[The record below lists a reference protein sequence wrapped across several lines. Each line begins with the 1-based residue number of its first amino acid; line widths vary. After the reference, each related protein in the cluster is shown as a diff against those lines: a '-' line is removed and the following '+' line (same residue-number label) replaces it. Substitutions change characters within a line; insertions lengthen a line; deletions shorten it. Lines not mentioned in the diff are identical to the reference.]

1 MMPETTSNEKFLR
14 GGTRKAQSAGR
25 KAKNTTDAKRQAPC
39 AKRAPP
45 GRRRLKLRVEF
56 FLTLVFSIGALVYVH
71 TGDLRVGLRLVL
83 RVKVAH
89 EGTFQLVIG
98 KDTRE
103 VKIEASD
110 QFQEVCFLLPREKIK
125 NLKLNFGQNPG
136 TIAIKSIDVK
146 NLSTN
151 YQLQGKRLQK
161 VFHEK
166 HGINKDYIKKG
177 VAPPTHSRSDRCRS
191 FGDVI
196 SKVGRKNKVSE
207 AISKKNCY
215 YLETAGPDHWLA
227 PVDAFYQI
235 VDQMQKNKVFY
246 YLIAVVLSLLFFY
259 LVHFLDYRV
268 FIKLLKLKPII
279 SGVLVLIFMV
289 VIYFPLFNRVFS
301 LSGQSHLLEKRKM
314 AAKPEFRW
322 DRMFQ
327 YLKEFTPYYND
338 YFTFRSDLIYLN
350 NLLKVKLFKVSP
362 TPSVLIGKNGWLF
375 YDNPATQPGT
385 VEYYRS
391 LTPFNLKELEQWRN
405 LLEQRQKWLEARG
418 IHYLFIIVPNKNTIY
433 PEFMPD
439 HIRRANKKSRMDQ
452 LVAYLEKHS
461 TVPFLDTR
469 KALKDAKA
477 QYPVYSKTDSHWN
490 DYGAYIAHREII
502 NYISRY
508 FKGAEPLPLSRFNIK
523 TVNHMG
529 GDLAIMLSLHEE
541 ILRENIIRMKPS
553 PPFTFKESRKA
564 NISRYVSQLQTH
576 CPTALLPNILM
587 VHDSC
592 YHRLRPFLSEKFSK
606 VTYIWDWGLNF
617 YPEIIKRENPKL
629 VIDEIAERF
638 LMTDIPARGGAF

>member
-1 MMPETTSNEKFLR
+1 MMPEATSNEKFLR
-14 GGTRKAQSAGR
+14 GPGAVFS
-25 KAKNTTDAKRQAPC
+25 
-39 AKRAPP
+39 KRAP
-45 GRRRLKLRVEF
+45 GRRRQKLLAEF
-56 FLTLVFSIGALVYVH
+56 FLALVFFIGALVYVH

-89 EGTFQLVIG
+89 EGTVQLVIG

-103 VKIEASD
+103 VKIEASN
-110 QFQEVCFLLPREKIK
+110 QFQEVCFLLPREKIE

-136 TIAIKSIDVK
+136 TIAIKSITVK

-161 VFHEK
+161 IFYER
-166 HGINKDYIKKG
+166 HGINKDYI
-177 VAPPTHSRSDRCRS
+177 
-191 FGDVI
+191 
-196 SKVGRKNKVSE
+196 
-207 AISKKNCY
+207 KKNCY

-235 VDQMQKNKVFY
+235 VERMQKNKVFY
-246 YLIAVVLSLLFFY
+246 YVIAVVLSLLFFY
-259 LVHFLDYRV
+259 LLHFLDFRV
-268 FIKLLKLKPII
+268 FIKLLKLKPIV

-289 VIYFPLFNRVFS
+289 VIYFPLINRVIP
-301 LSGQSHLLEKRKM
+301 LAGQSYLLEKRKT
-314 AAKPEFRW
+314 AEKPEFRW
-322 DRMFQ
+322 EKMFQ

-338 YFTFRSDLIYLN
+338 YFAFRSDLIFLN

-362 TPSVLIGKNGWLF
+362 TPSVLVGKNGWLF
-375 YDNPATQPGT
+375 FDNPATQPGT

-391 LTPFNLKELEQWRN
+391 LTPFSVKELEQWKNR
-405 LLEQRQKWLEARG
+405 LEQRQKWLAARG

-452 LVAYLEKHS
+452 LVEYLEKHS

-490 DYGAYIAHREII
+490 DYGAFIAHREII

-508 FKGAEPLPLSRFNIK
+508 FKEAEPLPLSRFNIK

-576 CPTALLPNILM
+576 CPTAPLPNILM

-606 VTYIWDWGLNF
+606 ILYIWDWDLNF
-617 YPEIIKRENPKL
+617 YPEIIKHENPKL

-638 LMTDIPARGGAF
+638 LMTARGGAF